1 MFLSEARVAHA
12 MKKSILWILVPVAI
26 AALAWLLTS
35 DSEEQRILDR
45 LEQIRVL
52 AEVGDQENPLTA
64 LARAKQLGSLFS
76 TTTRYDLGTLGHG
89 VTEINSRKELTQ
101 RILAGRSKLLSLE
114 LGLLAPRVR
123 IDGDHAT
130 VGITGTALGAT
141 HDGQGKFMDV
151 HRIEIDL
158 VRKEGDW
165 LVSGGRHIR
174 DERAALSGE

>member
-1 MFLSEARVAHA
+1 
-12 MKKSILWILVPVAI
+12 MKKSILWILVPLAL
-26 AALAWLLTS
+26 AALAWLLTG

-45 LEQIRVL
+45 LEQIREL
-52 AEVGDQENPLTA
+52 AEVGEQESPLVGV
-64 LARAKQLGSLFS
+64 ARAKQLGNLFS
-76 TTTRYDLGTLGHG
+76 TTTRYDLSTLGYG
-89 VTEINSRKELTQ
+89 ITEINSRKELTQ

-114 LGLLAPRVR
+114 LGLLAPRVE

-141 HDGQGKFMDV
+141 HDGQDKFMDV

-158 VRKEGDW
+158 VRTEGDW

>member
-1 MFLSEARVAHA
+1 
-12 MKKSILWILVPVAI
+12 MKKSILWILLPLAV
-26 AALAWLLTS
+26 AALAWLLTG

-52 AEVGDQENPLTA
+52 AEVGEQENTLA
-64 LARAKQLGSLFS
+64 GVARAKQLGSLFS

-114 LGLLAPRVR
+114 LGLLAPQVE
-123 IDGDHAT
+123 IDGNHAT
-130 VGITGTALGAT
+130 VGVTGTALGAT
-141 HDGQGKFMDV
+141 HDGEGKFMDV

-158 VRKEGDW
+158 VRTDGDW

-174 DERAALSGE
+174 DERAAFSGAAEKGTDLFR